1 MMREDQLT
9 RGHLQRTF
17 QLCSPCSWSSQRQGR
32 TEIKMQNLEKVR
44 SKEREKVKVKTSNKK
59 SEK

>member
-32 TEIKMQNLEKVR
+32 TEIKMQNLEKV
-44 SKEREKVKVKTSNKK
+44 KIQEREKVKVKNLK
-59 SEK
+59 